1 MHGGTGVGFHRATS
15 VPHPSHLSPFTSMNW
30 LEIIASLL
38 GVVTVW
44 LVVRRNIWTFPI
56 GIVQVTLAGIVCFQ
70 ARLYSDALLQV
81 LFGLMQVQGWVLW
94 SRSDR
99 AADDRIAIRSLGPLQ
114 WLWTGCVLL
123 AGTFGLGYAMHTWTD
138 ADFAYRDAFCTV
150 QSVLAQWWMNK
161 RYLENWVLW
170 IAVNQVYVF
179 MYADKGLKFFAG
191 LYAVF
196 LVQAALGYIQWKQ
209 KLATSE
215 G

>member
-1 MHGGTGVGFHRATS
+1 MQT
-15 VPHPSHLSPFTSMNW
+15 

-81 LFGLMQVQGWVLW
+81 LFGVMQVQGWILW

-99 AADDRIAIRSLGPLQ
+99 AADDRIAIRSLSPWQ
-114 WLWTGCVLL
+114 WLWTGCALL
-123 AGTFGLGYAMHTWTD
+123 AGTFGLGYVMDTWTA
-138 ADFAYRDAFCTV
+138 ADFAYRDAFCTA

-191 LYAVF
+191 LYVVF

-209 KLATSE
+209 KLTAATA
-215 G
+215 